1 MPVDKNKI
9 ENLLKELKRLKA
21 IKDSGPIAGLIFD
34 LANKLEGV
42 KELEEKFDR
51 TVSEIKDSVP
61 TLEKLTDKI
70 RTVKGDKGDSPT
82 KEELLDLIEPLI
94 SEPVKGDAGYT
105 PIKGKDYFTE
115 KEIKKIIDE
124 ATKIVQSQ
132 IRVPEDGITPVKG
145 VDYFDGADGGS
156 DTPEVIVSK
165 LESLEDDERLDVKAI
180 KGIEELVKRLEK
192 KIDSKAVFYG
202 GGGERKHSKQYDLSP
217 YLTGVLKTFSLP
229 AFWEVTGVVCSS
241 FPNALRPII
250 DYTTNGGASTIT
262 FTSQIDETT
271 TLQSGQTVLIFYNEP

>member
-1 MPVDKNKI
+1 M
-9 ENLLKELKRLKA
+9 
-21 IKDSGPIAGLIFD
+21 IFD

-94 SEPVKGDAGYT
+94 PEPIKGNIGISGKDGKDADETKIVKEVLKRISVPEDGKDGYS
-105 PIKGKDYFTE
+105 PIKGKDYF
-115 KEIKKIIDE
+115 
-124 ATKIVQSQ
+124 
-132 IRVPEDGITPVKG
+132 
-145 VDYFDGADGGS
+145 DGADGS
-156 DTPEVIVSK
+156 PDLPEVIVSK

-192 KIDSKAVFYG
+192 KIDGKVIYG
-202 GGGERKHSKQYDLSP
+202 GGGGSRRHTTKYDLSP
-217 YLTGVLKTFSLP
+217 YLNGVLKTFSLP
-229 AFWEVTGVVCSS
+229 AFWDIVSVHTGGSDPTT
-241 FPNALRPII
+241 FRPIT
-250 DYTTNGGASTIT
+250 DYVDDAGAGTIT
-262 FTSQIDETT
+262 FTSEINEAA
-271 TLQSGQTVLIFYNEP
+271 TLASGQTILVVYNEP